1 VKLDIA
7 GKELIE
13 AGLARVWL
21 SLNDPAF
28 LMRCIP
34 GCRSMREIAL
44 DRFAVSLSIQ
54 LAAVGGTFE
63 GSIALSEKV
72 EQQHCL
78 IAVSGQGTLG
88 HGSGEARMR
97 LEPAD
102 GGTLLIYTGSGEVGG
117 LIAGVGQRV
126 LRGISKYLIA
136 SFVKSVRRELTGD

>member
-1 VKLDIA
+1 MKLDIA
-7 GKELIE
+7 GRELIE

-34 GCRSMREIAL
+34 GCRSMREIAP

-72 EQQHCL
+72 EHQHCL
-78 IAVSGQGTLG
+78 IAVTGQGTLG

-102 GGTLLIYTGSGEVGG
+102 GGTLLIYAGSGEVGG

-126 LRGISKYLIA
+126 LRGISKHLIA
-136 SFVKSVRRELTGD
+136 SFIKSVRSELGRD